1 MLRQIFKITPCSVV
15 LRIPAQPVQYFR
27 SNWMYF
33 FTPEKVHGRWRSKG
47 MLTQLNVIVSVAMGQ
62 LGVNRRC
69 VALRFTARKSFK
81 RERKILECR
90 GLTLDIDDT

>member
-1 MLRQIFKITPCSVV
+1 
-15 LRIPAQPVQYFR
+15 
-27 SNWMYF
+27 
-33 FTPEKVHGRWRSKG
+33 